1 MTFFQFDILSCASAE
16 KKYAPSTKNTI
27 LLKSSQDHT
36 KMIGGYAGV
45 THVIKSPISQM
56 ENEKVN
62 KKKNTA
68 SFENFV
74 LSSE

>member
-1 MTFFQFDILSCASAE
+1 
-16 KKYAPSTKNTI
+16 
-27 LLKSSQDHT
+27 
-36 KMIGGYAGV
+36 MIGGYAGV